1 MFKVISAS
9 YMAVIALLFL
19 FFFHGD
25 ITYIAH
31 MSLSYLFRNPLD
43 FYEAASEY
51 IFMGNKPAANYF
63 PTIFIL
69 LALAFLPLKLIG
81 VIQSPEIFNIYL
93 VYYVKL
99 ILLGI
104 FYLAGKEIKNI
115 IFALGGNGVQANS
128 SKWIFLMSPF
138 AIFSVLIFSQV
149 DIVYVYL
156 ILIGIKHVI
165 YKKYSLFSLLLG
177 IAFTIKFFSLI
188 PFILILLYVRKKPFE
203 IIKQIGIFM
212 IPIIFFTLAYWNSIN
227 FQKGVLGWGVKDYL
241 FMFTVTVNP
250 LFGGWVLS
258 IFIVLIVIASLSIYT
273 LKDEIYPEILL
284 FIFMF
289 SSFLVF
295 LTSLWHP
302 QWIVL
307 ISPPI
312 ALALGYLNANSSIMN
327 VTTITFFGFIGTVFT
342 FYHSNVDMAM
352 FRGPLFFIPFNY
364 QFLVKDLID
373 FYPPYSFL
381 IYYSIFWAGL
391 TFLLY
396 WTWNEIKVKKEKGG
410 KVN

>member
-1 MFKVISAS
+1 
-9 YMAVIALLFL
+9 
-19 FFFHGD
+19 
-25 ITYIAH
+25 
-31 MSLSYLFRNPLD
+31 
-43 FYEAASEY
+43 
-51 IFMGNKPAANYF
+51 
-63 PTIFIL
+63 
-69 LALAFLPLKLIG
+69 
-81 VIQSPEIFNIYL
+81 
-93 VYYVKL
+93 
-99 ILLGI
+99 
-104 FYLAGKEIKNI
+104 
-115 IFALGGNGVQANS
+115 
-128 SKWIFLMSPF
+128 
-138 AIFSVLIFSQV
+138 
-149 DIVYVYL
+149 
-156 ILIGIKHVI
+156 
-165 YKKYSLFSLLLG
+165 
-177 IAFTIKFFSLI
+177 
-188 PFILILLYVRKKPFE
+188 
-203 IIKQIGIFM
+203 M
-212 IPIIFFTLAYWNSIN
+212 IPIIFFTLVYWNSIN

-307 ISPPI
+307 ISPSI